1 MEMSKTEFKVT
12 ALRAAGYEAKEIAAK
27 LFRSVETVN
36 THLKRVRV
44 KNGLRNACHI
54 TMEFVLAHG
63 DPRQYIKTLL
73 LAIQISA
80 TLMSMDI
87 ERRDTVR
94 KPTRT
99 QRTSRREI

>member
-1 MEMSKTEFKVT
+1 MEMSKTEFNVI
-12 ALRAAGYEAKEIAAK
+12 AHRAAGYEAKEIANK
-27 LFRSVETVN
+27 LFRSVDTIN

-80 TLMSMDI
+80 ALMSADA
-87 ERRDTVR
+87 ERRY
-94 KPTRT
+94 PTRKIT
-99 QRTSRREI
+99 KTHKTLRRKI